1 MKSAM
6 KSGDETGPRRVTLTG
21 CLAGITIVAAAIALA
36 VATVCC
42 GLNVPLGVDPGSD
55 AAADQGDAQ
64 AAD

>member
-1 MKSAM
+1 MKRD
-6 KSGDETGPRRVTLTG
+6 DESEARRMTLGG
-21 CLAGITIVAAAIALA
+21 CLAGITIVACAVALA

-42 GLNVPLGVDPGSD
+42 GRDVPLGVDPGSD